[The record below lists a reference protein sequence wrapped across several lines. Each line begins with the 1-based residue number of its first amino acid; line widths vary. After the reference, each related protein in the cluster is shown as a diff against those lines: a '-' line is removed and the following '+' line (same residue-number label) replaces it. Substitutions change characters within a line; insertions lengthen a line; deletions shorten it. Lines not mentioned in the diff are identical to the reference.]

1 EVEATMMNSYG
12 QIANLQLLLNN
23 YPEIREEIGEALMML
38 TDIDRED
45 HRGIF
50 AGTDLTAWTSTE
62 FKETPTRIERSTL
75 DRIVQQLCRMYG
87 VQASDWDGKV
97 ARQAHILDGAA
108 LGRVI
113 YSTGYRQNSIIF
125 RDDGKILAGTI
136 CRIIKHSHPHP
147 VSQDVIA
154 TTYVETIVMEPISE
168 EDDLYRSLNC
178 GWLCLQIPTTRRI
191 STVPLSNVV
200 SHFVR
205 TDLTLLVKENSVTHV
220 YPVPKVFRGNESGMP
235 TPL

>member
-1 EVEATMMNSYG
+1 MMKSYG

-23 YPEIREEIGEALMML
+23 YPEIREDIGEALTML

-50 AGTDLTAWTSTE
+50 SGTDLLAWSSTE
-62 FKETPTRIERSTL
+62 FNETPTCIERPTL
-75 DRIVQQLCRMYG
+75 DRIVQQLCKMYG
-87 VQASDWDGKV
+87 VQAAHWDGKI
-97 ARQAHILDGAA
+97 ARQAHILGGVA

-125 RDDGKILAGTI
+125 RDEGKILAGTI
-136 CRIIKHSHPHP
+136 DRIIKHTHPHP
-147 VSQDVIA
+147 VTQNVIA
-154 TTYVETIVMEPISE
+154 ATYVEAIVMQPISE

-178 GWLCLQIPTTRRI
+178 GWLCLQMPTTRRI
-191 STVPLSNVV
+191 STVPLSNVI

-220 YPVPKVFRGNESGMP
+220 YPVPKVCV
-235 TPL
+235 